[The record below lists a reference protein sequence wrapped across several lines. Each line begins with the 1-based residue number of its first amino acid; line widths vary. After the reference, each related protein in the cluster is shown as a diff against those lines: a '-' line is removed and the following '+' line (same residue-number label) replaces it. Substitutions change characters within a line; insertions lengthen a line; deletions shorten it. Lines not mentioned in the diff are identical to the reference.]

1 MSSTNNDTSKH
12 YILITGGSGLVGN
25 ELIHQLLQKGKK
37 IKALVNKSPL
47 QITHKNLIPIQ
58 CDLFDVIGLEEA
70 LEEVDEVYHCAGF
83 ISYSSHNKSQLY
95 KINVEGTAN
104 MVNAAVIANVRKFVH
119 VSSIAAL
126 GKFVEGKPI
135 DETMSWTE
143 DAKNSTYGHSKYLG
157 EMEVWRGIGEGLDA
171 VIVNPVII
179 LGGGSW
185 HTGSTSIF
193 KSAYNRFP
201 WYTTGVSGFVDV
213 KDVSNAMTLLM
224 NSDIKAQRFII
235 SGHNTPYR
243 TIFNLIADAFKVPR
257 PSKKVTPLL
266 AAIVWRIEAVKTFF
280 TGSSPLLTK
289 ETTLTAQAAVYFDN
303 SKLLKA
309 LPDFS
314 YTPLEETINRVAEE
328 LRVKYKLKG

>member
-1 MSSTNNDTSKH
+1 M
-12 YILITGGSGLVGN
+12 IFITGASGLLGSS
-25 ELIHQLLQKGKK
+25 LIETLFEKHTGTTPLLIRALYRKQIPA
-37 IKALVNKSPL
+37 IKFAEKVEW
-47 QITHKNLIPIQ
+47 IEG
-58 CDLFDVIGLEEA
+58 DVLDVVVLEEA
-70 LEEVDEVYHCAGF
+70 MKGVEQVYHCAAIVSF
-83 ISYSSHNKSQLY
+83 HPKLKQKMHATNID
-95 KINVEGTAN
+95 GTAN
-104 MVNAAVIANVRKFVH
+104 VVNACIDAGIKKLLF
-119 VSSIAAL
+119 VSSVAAL
-126 GKFVEGKPI
+126 GRIREDGPI
-135 DETMSWTE
+135 NETMNWSAETS
-143 DAKNSTYGHSKYLG
+143 NSEYGRTKYLA

-179 LGGGSW
+179 LGSGSW

-314 YTPLEETINRVAEE
+314 YTPLEQTINRVAEE
-328 LRVKYKLKG
+328 LRVKYNLRG